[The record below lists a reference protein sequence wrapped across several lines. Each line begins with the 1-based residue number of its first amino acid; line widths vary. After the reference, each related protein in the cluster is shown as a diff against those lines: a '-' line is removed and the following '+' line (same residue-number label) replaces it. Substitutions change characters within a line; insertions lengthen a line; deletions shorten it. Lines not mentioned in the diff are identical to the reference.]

1 MIKLIVTRPDEDAVA
16 LLAKLAALGHQAVAL
31 PLLKIV
37 RRPDIRIPDRA
48 YQAICVTS
56 ANAIRA
62 LGEPGRLKAVP
73 LLMVGPQ
80 SLRAARDAGFAK
92 CGAHGGDVRGLSAFI
107 VRELDPARGPILY
120 LSGAETS
127 GDLEGALGK
136 AGFDVTRLVLYD
148 AVAVTHAAL
157 PSLQEYNGVLL
168 YSPRSARIWAALVV
182 VAGQE
187 VAARS
192 LVHYCLSPNVAAALP
207 PSWPTSVAAL
217 PEEAA
222 MLALLDPSLRTR

>member
-1 MIKLIVTRPDEDAVA
+1 MKLIVTRPEEDAA
-16 LLAKLAALGHQAVAL
+16 PLLAKLAALGHQVIAL

-37 RRPDIRIPDRA
+37 PRPDIRIAERD

-73 LLMVGPQ
+73 MLTVGPQ
-80 SLRAARDAGFAK
+80 SLRAARDAGFSK
-92 CGAHGGDVRGLSAFI
+92 CETRGGDVRGLADFI

-127 GDLEGALGK
+127 GDLEGTLRK

-157 PSLQEYNGVLL
+157 PSLHEHDGVLL

-187 VAARS
+187 EAARS

-207 PSWPTSVAAL
+207 PSWPASVTEN
-217 PEEAA
+217 PQEAA
-222 MLALLDPSLRTR
+222 MLALLDPTLRTR

>member
-1 MIKLIVTRPDEDAVA
+1 VRLIVTRPAEEAGP
-16 LLAKLAALGHQAVAL
+16 LLAKLAALGHRAIAL

-37 RRPDIRIPDRA
+37 PRPGVAIPERD

-62 LGEPGRLKAVP
+62 LGEPGRLKAIPV
-73 LLMVGPQ
+73 LTVGPQ

-92 CGAHGGDVRGLSAFI
+92 CEAHGGDVRGLADFTI
-107 VRELDPARGPILY
+107 RNLDPARGPILY

-127 GDLEGALGK
+127 GDLAGALGK

-148 AVAVTHAAL
+148 AVAISRADL
-157 PSLQEYNGVLL
+157 PSLGDHDGVLL

-182 VAGQE
+182 KAGQ
-187 VAARS
+187 ASASRT
-192 LVHYCLSPNVAAALP
+192 LTHYCLSANVAAALP
-207 PSWPTSVAAL
+207 PSWPATVAAS
-217 PEEAA
+217 PVEAA

>member
-1 MIKLIVTRPDEDAVA
+1 MAR
-16 LLAKLAALGHQAVAL
+16 LAALGHQAIAL

-37 RRPDIRIPDRA
+37 PRPGIRIPERD

-62 LGEPGRLKAVP
+62 LGEPGALAAVP
-73 LLMVGPQ
+73 MLTVGPQ
-80 SLRAARDAGFAK
+80 SLHAAREAGFAK
-92 CGAHGGDVRGLSAFI
+92 AEAHGGDVRGLADFI
-107 VRELDPARGPILY
+107 IRNLDPPRGPILY

-127 GDLEGALGK
+127 GDLEGRLRE
-136 AGFDVTRLVLYD
+136 AGFDITRLVLYD
-148 AVAVTHAAL
+148 AVAIAHAAL
-157 PSLQEYNGVLL
+157 PSLGDYDGVLL

-187 VAARS
+187 EAART
-192 LVHYCLSPNVAAALP
+192 LTHYCLSANVAAALP
-207 PSWPTSVAAL
+207 PSWPATVAEK

-222 MLALLDPSLRTR
+222 MLALLDPSPRTR